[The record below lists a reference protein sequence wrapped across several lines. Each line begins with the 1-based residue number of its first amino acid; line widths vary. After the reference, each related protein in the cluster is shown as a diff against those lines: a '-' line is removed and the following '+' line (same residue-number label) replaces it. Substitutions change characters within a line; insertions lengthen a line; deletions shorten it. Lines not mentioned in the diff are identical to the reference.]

1 MENKLEFP
9 RPGQRIV
16 RSVLASLLCMVVYYL
31 RGKSGIPFF
40 AVVAALQC
48 IQPSMKN
55 MREMGRKRIVGT
67 LIGAAWG
74 ALVLYVEFW
83 FLGGQEASVLAGQG
97 AAAHGDPESLEMLH
111 LILVAACTGAVLY
124 STVVMKLP
132 ESAYFSAVVFL
143 SIVMNHVTD
152 ENPSIYIIDRILDT
166 TVGVVIG
173 ILMNSVHFPR
183 LRHPEIL
190 FVSGIDQMMSE
201 QVHQLSGYTK
211 ITLNRLIEDGAKFTV
226 ISKQSPAM
234 IRETVTGVT
243 LKHPVI
249 AMDGAV
255 MYDMNSRRYLYKEV
269 MDDETG
275 AEVNAFFRQ
284 EKVHYFIN
292 TIEDDL
298 LVIYYHEMAPGAME
312 RLYRQRR
319 VSPYRNYVKTDRD
332 IHTNVVYYLTIGPEA
347 EVEAFLDRLMRQP
360 FADRIRPVLDTY
372 KCAEGDLI
380 LRVYSADATRERML
394 KRLKEH
400 LQAEKIVK
408 FGFEEK
414 GVDVCLPC
422 HGDEMVR
429 EMKRMFE
436 PVSLEGWRNML
447 KV

>member
-1 MENKLEFP
+1 MDHKLEFP

-16 RSVLASLLCMVVYYL
+16 RSVLAALLCMVVYYL
-31 RGKSGIPFF
+31 RGMRGIPFF

-83 FLGGQEASVLAGQG
+83 ALGGKEASSLGGQ
-97 AAAHGDPESLEMLH
+97 DYPEMLH
-111 LILVAACTGAVLY
+111 LILVGACTGAVLY
-124 STVVMKLP
+124 STVVLKLP

-143 SIVMNHVTD
+143 SIAMNHVTD

-166 TVGVVIG
+166 SIGVVIG

-183 LRHPEIL
+183 IRHSEIL

-201 QVHQLSGYTK
+201 QVHKLSGYTR
-211 ITLNRLIEDGAKFTV
+211 ITLNRLIGDGAKFTV
-226 ISKQSPAM
+226 ITKQTPAM
-234 IRETVTGVT
+234 IREVVQGVT
-243 LKHPVI
+243 LKYPVI

-255 MYDMNSRRYLYKEV
+255 MYDMNSRRYLHKEE

-275 AEVNAFFRQ
+275 AAVDAFFRQ
-284 EKVHYFIN
+284 EKAHYFIN

-312 RLYRQRR
+312 RLYQQRR

-332 IHTNVVYYLTIGPEA
+332 VHTNVVYFLTIGPRA
-347 EVEAFLDRLMRQP
+347 EIEAFWDKLLKQP
-360 FADRIRPVLDTY
+360 FADRIRIVEDTY

-380 LRVYSADATRERML
+380 LRVYSADATRKRML
-394 KRLKEH
+394 KRLKEYV
-400 LQAEKIVK
+400 QAEKIVK
-408 FGFEEK
+408 FGFEEQ

-422 HGDEMVR
+422 HGDEMVK
-429 EMKRMFE
+429 EIKRMFE
-436 PVSLEGWRNML
+436 PISLKGWRNML

>member
-16 RSVLASLLCMVVYYL
+16 RSVLASLLCMAVYYL
-31 RGKSGIPFF
+31 RGMRGIPFF

-74 ALVLYVEFW
+74 ALVLYIEFW
-83 FLGGQEASVLAGQG
+83 VLGGKDASSLAGQ
-97 AAAHGDPESLEMLH
+97 DYPEMLH
-111 LILVAACTGAVLY
+111 LILVGSCTGAVLY
-124 STVVMKLP
+124 STVVLKLP

-152 ENPSIYIIDRILDT
+152 ENPSVYIIDRILDT
-166 TVGVVIG
+166 SIGVAIG

-183 LRHPEIL
+183 IRHPEIL
-190 FVSGIDQMMSE
+190 FVSGIDQMLSE
-201 QVHQLSGYTK
+201 PVHKLTGFTR
-211 ITLNRLIEDGAKFTV
+211 ITLNRLIGDGAKFSV
-226 ISKQSPAM
+226 ISKQTPAT
-234 IRETVTGVT
+234 IREVVQGVT
-243 LKHPVI
+243 LKYPVI

-255 MYDMNSRRYLYKEV
+255 MYDMNSRRYLYKEE

-275 AEVNAFFRQ
+275 AAVDAFFRQ
-284 EKVHYFIN
+284 EKAHYFIN

-298 LVIYYHEMAPGAME
+298 LVIFYHEMMPGAME
-312 RLYRQRR
+312 RLYQQRR

-332 IHTNVVYYLTIGPEA
+332 VHTNVVYYLTIGTKE
-347 EVEAFLDRLMRQP
+347 EVEAFLEKLMRQS

-408 FGFEEK
+408 FGLEEK

-436 PVSLEGWRNML
+436 PVSLKGWRNML